1 MARVLNKG
9 FVVLTRVGI
18 KFSLRSS
25 EGISGRERPHDEGDG
40 ELGHQGPWAGEKH
53 PQLTQV
59 P

>member
-25 EGISGRERPHDEGDG
+25 EGISGNERLLDEGDG
-40 ELGHQGPWAGEKH
+40 ELGHQGP
-53 PQLTQV
+53 
-59 P
+59 